1 VNPPSGRVFG
11 RSVTRLEDPPLVTGR
26 GRFVGDI
33 SFPHQLHMRVVRS
46 QYAHAVLG
54 AVDVAA
60 ALASPGVVAVW
71 TGADIADLPPI
82 DFRDPAGEALRPYR
96 QPLLARDRVR
106 YVGEPV
112 AAVFATD
119 AYLAED
125 AADLVTVEA
134 EELPPV
140 LDAAAAPGSF
150 AAGLS
155 TEATVLRAGY
165 GDADA
170 AFAVAHAVIALDL
183 EIGRHSGVPLETRGA
198 LASYDSSRDVLELY
212 GAAKVP
218 HRNRDALARMFGRS
232 AAGVV
237 LKEGNTGGGFGIR
250 GELYPEDFL
259 VCLAARRLERPVK
272 WIEDR
277 REHLMAANHSRQQ
290 RHQAR
295 VAVDADGVV
304 LALEDE
310 FYLDQGAYVR
320 THGARVPEMTMAM
333 LPGPYRIPAYRVT
346 GHFRLTNKTPAATYR
361 APGRYEGSFVRERLM
376 DAVADRLGLDRILVR
391 RRNLI
396 TAAEMPFTRA
406 LSALGTDI
414 VYDSGDYALLLDKAL
429 ARIGWDSLQT
439 ELKRRRAAGELVGA
453 GVGIFVDKG
462 GLGPLDGTRV
472 SVDTTGAVELVTGG
486 SNVGQGFVTAMAQ
499 ICAETLGVD
508 YRRVRVVYGQTDRIQ
523 YGIGAHASRAS
534 VMTGGATHAAS
545 LKLREKAL
553 EMAGTLL
560 QAKAEELDIVDGVI
574 VHRDRPGGPSIAL
587 GDIARHLAP
596 DSATLGERDPG
607 LTAEGWFRTS
617 HMTYP
622 YGVQIA
628 VVRVDRDTGGVT
640 VERYLCAYDIGRSIN
655 PMLVEG
661 QLVGGVVQGLG
672 GALCEEFRYD
682 ARGEPLSIT
691 FADYLMPTASQI
703 PPIEILIT
711 EDAPSPLNPLGI
723 KSAGEGGI
731 TPVGAV
737 IASAIDAA
745 IGIPGGVT
753 QLPMTPA
760 RVKALLRAKATERGG
775 HDASFETAPCP
786 EEPPQAASRR
796 GTSSR

>member
-1 VNPPSGRVFG
+1 MSTEQKASAGRVFG
-11 RSVTRLEDPPLVTGR
+11 RSVPRLEDRPLVR
-26 GRFVGDI
+26 GQGQFVGDI
-33 SFPHQLHMRVVRS
+33 AFPHQLHMRVVRS
-46 QYAHAVLG
+46 PYAHALLR

-60 ALASPGVVAVW
+60 ALAAPGVVSIW
-71 TGADIADLPPI
+71 TAADIADLPPI
-82 DFRDPAGEALRPYR
+82 DFRDPTNEALRPYR
-96 QPLLARDRVR
+96 QPLLARDNLR

-125 AADLVTVEA
+125 AADLVAIEA

-140 LDAAAAPGSF
+140 LDAEAMPSSF
-150 AAGLS
+150 ATSLA
-155 TEATVLRAGY
+155 TEALVMREGY
-165 GDADA
+165 GDVDA
-170 AFAVAHAVIALDL
+170 AFASAHAIVALDL

-198 LASYDSSRDVLELY
+198 LARYVSSRDVLELY

-218 HRNRDALARMFGRS
+218 HRNRDSLARMFARS

-259 VCLAARRLERPVK
+259 VCLAAMRLERPVK

-277 REHLMAANHSRQQ
+277 RENLMAANHSRQQ
-290 RHQAR
+290 RHHAR
-295 VAVDADGVV
+295 VAVDSDGRV

-320 THGARVPEMTMAM
+320 THGARVLEMTISM
-333 LPGPYRIPAYRVT
+333 LPGPYRIPAYRAC

-361 APGRYEGSFVRERLM
+361 APGRYEGSFVRERLL
-376 DAVADRLGLDRILVR
+376 DAVADRLGFDRIEVR

-396 TAAEMPFTRA
+396 TRAEMPFSRP
-406 LSALGTDI
+406 LSALGTEI

-429 ARIGWDSLQT
+429 ARIGWEELQAD
-439 ELKRRRAAGELVGA
+439 LSRRRNADELVGA
-453 GVGIFVDKG
+453 GLAIFVDKG
-462 GLGPLDGTRV
+462 GLGPADGTRV

-486 SNVGQGFVTAMAQ
+486 SNVGQGFATVMAQ
-499 ICAETLGVD
+499 ICADTLGVD
-508 YRRVRVVYGQTDRIQ
+508 YRRVRVVYGQTDRIA

-534 VMTGGATHAAS
+534 VMTGGATHAAT
-545 LKLREKAL
+545 LKLRAKAL
-553 EMAGTLL
+553 EMAAALL
-560 QAKAEELDIVDGVI
+560 QAAPEELDIVDGV
-574 VHRDRPGGPSIAL
+574 VGHRDRPGGPSITL
-587 GDIARHLAP
+587 GEIARHLAP
-596 DSATLGERDPG
+596 DSPTLGDRDPG
-607 LTAEGWFRTS
+607 LDAEGWFRTS

-628 VVRVDRDTGGVT
+628 VVRVDGDTGAVM
-640 VERYLCAYDIGRSIN
+640 VERYLVAYDIGRAIN

-672 GALCEEFRYD
+672 GALYEEFRYD
-682 ARGEPLSIT
+682 ERGEPLCVT
-691 FADYLMPTASQI
+691 FADYLIPTVREI
-703 PPIEILIT
+703 PPIDVLIT

-737 IASAIDAA
+737 IAAAIDDA
-745 IGIPGGVT
+745 IGVPGGVT
-753 QLPMTPA
+753 RLPATPQ
-760 RVKALLRAKATERGG
+760 RVKALLRANQR
-775 HDASFETAPCP
+775 SR
-786 EEPPQAASRR
+786 AAE
-796 GTSSR
+796 

>member
-1 VNPPSGRVFG
+1 MKPAPFPHHHAATIGSVVG
-11 RSVTRLEDPPLVTGR
+11 RSVPRLEDRPLLTGR
-26 GRFVGDI
+26 GRFVADI
-33 SFPHQLHMRVVRS
+33 SFPRQLHMRIVRS
-46 QYAHAVLG
+46 PYAHAVLR
-54 AVDVAA
+54 AVDITAA
-60 ALASPGVVAVW
+60 REAAGVVAVW
-71 TGADIADLPPI
+71 TGADIAELPPI

-96 QPLLARDRVR
+96 QPLLAQDRLR

-150 AAGLS
+150 APGLS
-155 TEATVLRAGY
+155 TEALVLRAGY
-165 GDADA
+165 GEVDATFA
-170 AFAVAHAVIALDL
+170 AAHAVIALDL
-183 EIGRHSGVPLETRGA
+183 EIGRHSGVPMETRGA
-198 LASYDSSRDVLELY
+198 LAHHDALRDVLELY

-218 HRNRDALARMFGRS
+218 HRNRDGLARMLGRS
-232 AAGVV
+232 AAAVV
-237 LKEGNTGGGFGIR
+237 LKEGSTGGGFGIR

-259 VCLAARRLERPVK
+259 VCLAALRLERPVK

-290 RHQAR
+290 RHFAR

-304 LALEDE
+304 LALDDE
-310 FYLDQGAYVR
+310 FFLDQGAYVR

-333 LPGPYRIPAYRVT
+333 LPGPYRIPAYRVA

-361 APGRYEGSFVRERLM
+361 APGRYEGSFVRERLL
-376 DAVADRLGLDRILVR
+376 DAVADRLGLDRIEVR

-396 TAAEMPFTRA
+396 TAGEMPFARP
-406 LSALGTDI
+406 LSALGSDI

-429 ARIGWDSLQT
+429 AQVGWEGLQAD
-439 ELKRRRAAGELVGA
+439 LKRRRAEGELVGA
-453 GVGIFVDKG
+453 GVAIFVDKG
-462 GLGPLDGTRV
+462 GLGPMDGARA
-472 SVDTTGAVELVTGG
+472 SVDATGAVEIVTGG
-486 SNVGQGFVTAMAQ
+486 SNVGQGFITAMAQ
-499 ICAETLGVD
+499 ICADALGVD

-534 VMTGGATHAAS
+534 VMTGGATHAAA
-545 LKLREKAL
+545 LKVRAKAL
-553 EMAGTLL
+553 EMAAALL
-560 QAKAEELDIVDGVI
+560 QARADELDIVDGV
-574 VHRDRPGGPSIAL
+574 VLHRDRPGGASIAL
-587 GDIARHLAP
+587 GEIARQLAP
-596 DSATLGERDPG
+596 DSPTLGERDPG
-607 LTAEGWFRTS
+607 LAAEGWFHAS

-628 VVRVDRDTGGVT
+628 VVRVDGDTGKAT
-640 VERYLCAYDIGRSIN
+640 VERYLAAYDIGRSIN

-682 ARGEPLSIT
+682 ERGEPLSST
-691 FADYLMPTASQI
+691 FADYAMPIAGDI
-703 PPIEILIT
+703 PPIDVLIT

-737 IASAIDAA
+737 IASAIDDA
-745 IGIPGGVT
+745 IGIPGAVR
-753 QLPMTPA
+753 QLPATLQ
-760 RVKALLRAKATERGG
+760 RTRALLRER
-775 HDASFETAPCP
+775 
-786 EEPPQAASRR
+786 RR
-796 GTSSR
+796 TD

>member
-1 VNPPSGRVFG
+1 MSADLTLPPGGVLG
-11 RSVTRLEDPPLVTGR
+11 RSVARLEDPPLVTGR

-46 QYAHAVLG
+46 QYAHALLC
-54 AVDVAA
+54 AVDIAA
-60 ALASPGVVAVW
+60 ALKSPGVVAVW

-96 QPLLARDRVR
+96 QPLLAKDRLR

-112 AAVFATD
+112 AVVFASD

-134 EELPPV
+134 EELAPI

-150 AAGLS
+150 AAGLP
-155 TEATVLRAGY
+155 TEALVLREGY
-165 GDADA
+165 GDVDA
-170 AFAVAHAVIALDL
+170 AFASAYAVVALDL

-198 LASYDSSRDVLELY
+198 LAHYDASRDVIELY

-232 AAGVV
+232 AAAVV
-237 LKEGNTGGGFGIR
+237 LKEGSTGGGFGIR

-259 VCLAARRLERPVK
+259 VCLAALRLKRPVK

-290 RHQAR
+290 RHLAR

-310 FYLDQGAYVR
+310 FFLDQGAYVR

-361 APGRYEGSFVRERLM
+361 APGRYEGSFVRERLI
-376 DAVADRLGLDRILVR
+376 DAVADRLGLDRVTVR

-396 TAAEMPFTRA
+396 GSAEMPFSRP
-406 LSALGTDI
+406 LQALGTELI
-414 VYDSGDYALLLDKAL
+414 YDSGDYALLLDKAL
-429 ARIGWDSLQT
+429 ARIGWDSLQAELQQRRT
-439 ELKRRRAAGELVGA
+439 EGELVGT

-462 GLGPLDGTRV
+462 GLGPLDGTRITI
-472 SVDTTGAVELVTGG
+472 DTSGAVELVTGG
-486 SNVGQGFVTAMAQ
+486 SNVGQGFATAMAQ
-499 ICAETLGVD
+499 ICADTLGVD
-508 YRRVRVVYGQTDRIQ
+508 YRSVRVVYGQTDRIQ

-534 VMTGGATHAAS
+534 VMTGGATHAAA
-545 LKLREKAL
+545 LKVRAKAL
-553 EMAGTLL
+553 EMAGALL
-560 QAKAEELDIVDGVI
+560 QLRPDALDIVDGV
-574 VHRDRPGGPSIAL
+574 VVRRDRPEGPSIAL
-587 GDIARHLAP
+587 GEIARHLAP
-596 DSATLGERDPG
+596 DSPLLGDRDPG
-607 LTAEGWFRTS
+607 LTAEGWFRAD

-628 VVRVDRDTGGVT
+628 VVRVDRDTGEVT

-682 ARGEPLSIT
+682 ERGEPLSVT
-691 FADYLMPTASQI
+691 FADYLMPTAQEV
-703 PPIEILIT
+703 PPIEVLLT

-737 IASAIDAA
+737 IGSAIDEA
-745 IGIPGGVT
+745 IGIPGAVT
-753 QLPMTPA
+753 QLPATPQ
-760 RVKALLRAKATERGG
+760 RIKALLRA
-775 HDASFETAPCP
+775 
-786 EEPPQAASRR
+786 QA
-796 GTSSR
+796 GTSDGVRRVTP